1 MIDVLHLYV
10 EAGVAASWIHRAA
23 EWTTKNAVSGQ
34 SPRAAASGPQIQ
46 LSRIYRLKSDAICI
60 DCA

>member
-10 EAGVAASWIHRAA
+10 AAGVARVVCAA
-23 EWTTKNAVSGQ
+23 AADNERTKNAAR
-34 SPRAAASGPQIQ
+34 RAAASGPQIQ

>member
-10 EAGVAASWIHRAA
+10 EAVASERETPTEAASEQRRRR
-23 EWTTKNAVSGQ
+23 TL
-34 SPRAAASGPQIQ
+34 RRSGPQIQ

>member
-10 EAGVAASWIHRAA
+10 AAGVARVVCAA
-23 EWTTKNAVSGQ
+23 
-34 SPRAAASGPQIQ
+34 AADNERTNEERSTAGASGPQIQ